1 MIHELKHYE
10 ATPGNGRALRERFAN
25 VTVPIFRRIGID
37 VLHCWEKDGEPD
49 SFYYLVSFADEA
61 ASQAAWQVFGGDAE
75 WKAAKAASEAAGPLL
90 ARQST
95 TVLRPSA
102 FSPASGS
109 A

>member
-25 VTVPIFRRIGID
+25 VTMPIFRRIGIN
-37 VLHCWEKDGEPD
+37 VLHCWESDGDPD

-61 ASQAAWQVFGGDAE
+61 ESQAAWQAFGSDAE
-75 WKAAKAASEAAGPLL
+75 WKGAKAASETAGPLL
-90 ARQST
+90 ARQTT

-102 FSPASGS
+102 IFPAIGLS
-109 A
+109 